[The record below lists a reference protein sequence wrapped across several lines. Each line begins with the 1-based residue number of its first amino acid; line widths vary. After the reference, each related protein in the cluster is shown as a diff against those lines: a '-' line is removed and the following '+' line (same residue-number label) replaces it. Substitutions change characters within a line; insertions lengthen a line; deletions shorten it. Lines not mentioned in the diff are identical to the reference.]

1 MNFQSGFTTMTG
13 ETGAGKSIL
22 LGAMGLVLGQRADS
36 TVLQNKGVKC
46 IVEAIFTNLDNQVIN
61 FLREN
66 DFDNDAELIIRREIN
81 DNGKSRAFIND
92 SPANLQILKDLGPLL
107 IDVHSQHEN
116 LDLGNHQYQI
126 NVIDAFGGTQIL
138 SEDFREEYRKFK
150 ERKKEYNF
158 LVENRNK
165 SLSELDFIK
174 FQYEELEKVKLVANE
189 IEGLE
194 EELELL
200 QHAEDIKA
208 TMYNVWQLL
217 NGGEQN
223 VSGMLRDAM
232 QELKKTASFHKPAED
247 LINRL
252 ESSHIELSDIA
263 SEAEALGEK
272 TVHDPKLLEL
282 KEERLNLL
290 NGLLQKHNLKTSEEL
305 IAFRDNLSDQIFEL
319 ESLEFKLEEIEKE
332 LNKTEKILFERAD
345 KLSVKRMKNAALLQ
359 NEITN
364 LLIQLG
370 IPNAGFLVANEKKDE
385 LSDNGVDDIIFHF
398 KANKNTVLQEIGK
411 IASGGELSRLML
423 SIKSVIS
430 GSLGLSTIIFD
441 EIDSGVSGE
450 IAHRIANIM
459 QEMSSD
465 RQVLSITH
473 LPQVAAGGNQHFYVF
488 KEDTKDTTETKIK
501 ELSSDERLIEIAKML
516 SGKETTSAAMEN
528 ARELLLNK

>member
-1 MNFQSGFTTMTG
+1 
-13 ETGAGKSIL
+13 
-22 LGAMGLVLGQRADS
+22 
-36 TVLQNKGVKC
+36 
-46 IVEAIFTNLDNQVIN
+46 
-61 FLREN
+61 
-66 DFDNDAELIIRREIN
+66 
-81 DNGKSRAFIND
+81 
-92 SPANLQILKDLGPLL
+92 
-107 IDVHSQHEN
+107 
-116 LDLGNHQYQI
+116 
-126 NVIDAFGGTQIL
+126 
-138 SEDFREEYRKFK
+138 
-150 ERKKEYNF
+150 
-158 LVENRNK
+158 
-165 SLSELDFIK
+165 
-174 FQYEELEKVKLVANE
+174 
-189 IEGLE
+189 
-194 EELELL
+194 
-200 QHAEDIKA
+200 
-208 TMYNVWQLL
+208 MYNVWQLL